1 MKKYLQMLVLA
12 VLVLVSLSACQWID
26 SQEDYSKVTSV
37 TTEKPSKK
45 ATKEEVS
52 SEPENQTKVDYNG
65 SYYSVEGKYGSII
78 IVNKKYPLASDY
90 NPGEDITASQAFQ
103 RLLADMQAMGFPV
116 SSQYSGFRSYDTQ
129 AGLYE
134 NYAARDGQLEA
145 DRYSAR
151 PGHSEH
157 QTGLAYDFID
167 TNGELLTEK
176 TSTTW
181 LAENAHHYGFIV
193 RYLPGKE
200 AITGY
205 MPETWHVR
213 YIGDEA
219 EDIYES
225 GLTLEEYLG
234 IEGGDYL
241 Q

>member
-1 MKKYLQMLVLA
+1 MKKVLRILVLSL
-12 VLVLVSLSACQWID
+12 LVLVGLSACQWIGG
-26 SQEDYSKVTSV
+26 QEDYSKVTSV

-45 ATKEEVS
+45 ATKETVS
-52 SEPENQTKVDYNG
+52 SEQDTKTKVDYNG
-65 SYYSVEGKYGSII
+65 SYYSVEGKYGPII

-90 NPGEDITASQAFQ
+90 NPGEDIMASQAFQ

-116 SSQYSGFRSYDTQ
+116 SSEYSGFRSYDTQ
-129 AGLYE
+129 AGLYD
-134 NYAARDGQLEA
+134 NYVSRDGQAAA

-167 TNGELLTEK
+167 TNGQLLTEEL
-176 TSTTW
+176 STTW

-219 EDIYES
+219 EAVYES

-234 IEGGDYL
+234 IEGGDYP